1 MYKEVDIIS
10 WWWYP
15 IVLDQFS
22 KKKKK
27 KFARTAYYS
36 LKSILFNW
44 VHVLETYAWFYLCC
58 EIRQQARLHYLFLF
72 LQLFKSIVAH
82 ITVAHFQGKWVLLA
96 YYHH

>member
-27 KFARTAYYS
+27 SLQELHIIHWNQSYS
-36 LKSILFNW
+36 TECMCWKRMLDFIYVVKYASK
-44 VHVLETYAWFYLCC
+44 HVYTICFCFCSYSKAL
-58 EIRQQARLHYLFLF
+58 
-72 LQLFKSIVAH
+72 
-82 ITVAHFQGKWVLLA
+82 
-96 YYHH
+96 